1 MPDFNYAADNV
12 IEEEINFDTLVS
24 QFENGF
30 EQRRSRRASPL
41 RKFKLT
47 FKTRTKN
54 EMIGVKDFFTA
65 KKGGYQSFTWL
76 NPNDNEEYQVRFEKD
91 SFNFKRIAFN
101 IFDFEAE
108 FIEVRA

>member
-12 IEEEINFDTLVS
+12 MEEELNYDTLIS

-41 RKFKLT
+41 RKFKLA
-47 FKTRTKN
+47 FKTRTKT
-54 EMIGVKDFFTA
+54 EMEAVRDFFKA
-65 KKGGYQSFTWL
+65 KKGALTSFSWL
-76 NPNDNEEYQVRFEKD
+76 NPNDSVEYNVRFEKD

-101 IFDFEAE
+101 VFDFEAE